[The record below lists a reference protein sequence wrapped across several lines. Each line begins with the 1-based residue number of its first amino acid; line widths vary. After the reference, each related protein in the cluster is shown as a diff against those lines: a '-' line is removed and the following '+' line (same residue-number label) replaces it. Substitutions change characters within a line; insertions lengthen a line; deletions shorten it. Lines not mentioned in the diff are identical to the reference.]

1 MKKKIL
7 YLVAPIL
14 LVMTACTTSVGV
26 GTGVGLGRS
35 GSSVS
40 IGTSVETPVKKKEN
54 KKLTENKTKEIEN
67 PKWKIK
73 R

>member
-14 LVMTACTTSVGV
+14 LMTACTTSVGV

-54 KKLTENKTKEIEN
+54 NKLTENRRKVEN
-67 PKWKIK
+67 SC
-73 R
+73 